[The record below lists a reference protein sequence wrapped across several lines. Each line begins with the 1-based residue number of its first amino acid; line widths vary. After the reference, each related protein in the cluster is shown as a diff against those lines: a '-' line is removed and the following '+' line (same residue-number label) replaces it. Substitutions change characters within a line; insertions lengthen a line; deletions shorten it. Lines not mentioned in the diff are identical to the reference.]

1 MKINA
6 GKCNNSLSTLKNW
19 EWSPTSV
26 LALMSGWWGS
36 QSKVV
41 KKRTGY
47 FHKAGISEAITPET
61 VQYPGRDLR
70 MSVRSVLSF
79 E

>member
-1 MKINA
+1 MLVKI
-6 GKCNNSLSTLKNW
+6 W
-19 EWSPTSV
+19 FQMSV
-26 LALMSGWWGS
+26 LKTVICNRQVSGWWGS